1 MKIVAH
7 QLVAKGRYF
16 FDERYFFDA
25 HVHQTKTKL
34 TSSARASSSVSSSM
48 KGASSGKGAAAFI
61 SSVAVAILLSPYV
74 VGSMVGGVGG
84 E

>member
-1 MKIVAH
+1 
-7 QLVAKGRYF
+7 
-16 FDERYFFDA
+16 
-25 HVHQTKTKL
+25 
-34 TSSARASSSVSSSM
+34 M